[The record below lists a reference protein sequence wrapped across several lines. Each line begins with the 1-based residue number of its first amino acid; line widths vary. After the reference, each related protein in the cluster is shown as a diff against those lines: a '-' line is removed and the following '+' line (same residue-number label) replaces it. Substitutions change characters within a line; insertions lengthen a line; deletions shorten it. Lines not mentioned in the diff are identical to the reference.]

1 MLNRIEAEIGES
13 NVSVQQKLRG
23 LRDTKL
29 LEVNAEKMTYSSL
42 LDMMIESRNVK
53 LLSLGNSLYDF
64 GFNNALNLSFL

>member
-1 MLNRIEAEIGES
+1 MLSRIEAEIGES

-53 LLSLGNSLYDF
+53 VLRKLF
-64 GFNNALNLSFL
+64 V

>member
-1 MLNRIEAEIGES
+1 MLSRIEAEIGES